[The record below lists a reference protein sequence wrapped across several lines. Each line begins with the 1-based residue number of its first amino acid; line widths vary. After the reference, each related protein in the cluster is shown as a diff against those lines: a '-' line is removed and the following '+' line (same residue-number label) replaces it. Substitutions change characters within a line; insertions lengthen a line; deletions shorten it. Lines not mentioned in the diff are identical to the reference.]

1 MEFLKSNELSLN
13 AAGYLVS
20 TKSDKPVTHASFV
33 AEQKNAEYVVK
44 LADAIKGKTFKCGK
58 TDNLD
63 AIKAEVLAAINT
75 KSIKEFVKAPAKP
88 TSKVNDEMVKYA
100 LDFIE
105 FNDKSSETE
114 KLNKVMAEFSSID
127 GVETVG
133 DYFSEGIVKLAKIY
147 TCAEI
152 LTAVQVTAE
161 ILK

>member
-1 MEFLKSNELSLN
+1 MEFLTSKELSLN
-13 AAGYLVS
+13 AAGYLINKAS
-20 TKSDKPVTHASFV
+20 KKPVNHAEFV
-33 AEQKNAEYVVK
+33 VQQKNAEYVVK

-75 KSIKEFVKAPAKP
+75 KSIKEFVATPTKP

-105 FNDKSSETE
+105 FGTKESEVA
-114 KLNKVMAEFSSID
+114 KINAIMAEFSAID

-152 LTAVQVTAE
+152 LAAVQATADT
-161 ILK
+161 LK